1 MDVAVIIGILGII
14 VTVVGQ
20 TIFIGYFIGSIKTV
34 VQRVVKDVEKLFDL
48 VVDIQTATAKMLRQ
62 EEKLLQLET
71 RMDKAEERVTRVE
84 HRVEECITCKHS

>member
-1 MDVAVIIGILGII
+1 MDIAVIIGILGII

-48 VVDIQTATAKMLRQ
+48 VVDIQSATAKMLRQ
-62 EEKLLQLET
+62 EEKLLQLEA
-71 RMDKAEERVTRVE
+71 RMDRADE
-84 HRVEECITCKHS
+84 HAAVLEGKIEDYRDCKGR